1 MAFGLSCSAKC
12 EIFLAQGS
20 NPCPLHWQVDSY
32 PLCHQGS
39 YDEFLEAPLAQVRP
53 LLGAGG
59 TSARGWAAGTPSE
72 VGAEEREAMFRGPMQ
87 CSGV

>member
-1 MAFGLSCSAKC
+1 MWNLPGPGIEPTSPALAGGFLSSV
-12 EIFLAQGS
+12 
-20 NPCPLHWQVDSY
+20 PL
-32 PLCHQGS
+32 GKS
-39 YDEFLEAPLAQVRP
+39 YDEFLEAPLAQARP

-59 TSARGWAAGTPSE
+59 TSAQGWAAGTPSE